1 MTQRTLALVIV
12 TAVGLAGGSLLAVG
26 CGSAPESESPL
37 PEAAPADAGATAT
50 GNVEIVFRSEPDP
63 PTTGE
68 NTFEVVVTGPEGMP
82 ITDAEVS
89 ARFYMAAMP
98 AIKMPEME
106 TTAALVHDGDGR
118 YRGNGQ
124 VMMAGTWE
132 VTVTATRDGQ
142 PIGSK
147 TLEVVAE

>member
-1 MTQRTLALVIV
+1 MKQRTLAILVGA
-12 TAVGLAGGSLLAVG
+12 AVGLTGGLAAG
-26 CGSAPESESPL
+26 CGSASGPEAP
-37 PEAAPADAGATAT
+37 PQEAAPVGAGTTAT
-50 GNVEIVFRSEPDP
+50 GSVEIAFRSEPDP
-63 PTTGE
+63 PKTGE

-106 TTAALVHDGDGR
+106 TTTPLVHDGDGR
-118 YRGNGQ
+118 YRGGGQ

-132 VTVTATRDGQ
+132 VTITATRDGQ
-142 PIGSK
+142 SIASK